1 MYTNIH
7 MYYLNRVTQGWGK
20 LGLGLRPHQKKK
32 KKSPRKRLHFSY
44 KIIYIYIYIYFKG
57 CAFFL
62 LVMLRI
68 IPILLLAYKLPCYL
82 ITKKWF
88 KHSLFKLMKFIDES
102 QYHIIFWTFYNAF
115 SAFFIFIS
123 IKILKVWDQ

>member
-20 LGLGLRPHQKKK
+20 LGLGLRPCQKKK
-32 KKSPRKRLHFSY
+32 KHPREKGSTSHIKL
-44 KIIYIYIYIYFKG
+44 YIYIYILKVVH
-57 CAFFL
+57 FFL

-82 ITKKWF
+82 ITKK
-88 KHSLFKLMKFIDES
+88 
-102 QYHIIFWTFYNAF
+102 
-115 SAFFIFIS
+115 
-123 IKILKVWDQ
+123 